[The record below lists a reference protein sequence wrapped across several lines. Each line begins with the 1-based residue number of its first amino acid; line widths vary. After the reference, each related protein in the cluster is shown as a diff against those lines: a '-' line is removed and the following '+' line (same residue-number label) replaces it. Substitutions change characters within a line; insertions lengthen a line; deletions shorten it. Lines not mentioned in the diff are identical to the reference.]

1 MATREAIRDRVGNDL
16 GILPFNQSLPPEHAT
31 RVDSAYE
38 EVFADLKQRGLALWA
53 YEDGDV
59 PAEYVPHVVALTA
72 MNCIKSGSYAVPI
85 DRYDRIRLAA
95 KEALPEIRSIIGGR
109 FLTRDCPRDY

>member
-38 EVFADLKQRGLALWA
+38 EVFADLQQRGLALWA

-59 PAEYVPHVVALTA
+59 PAEYVPHVVALSA
-72 MNCIKSGSYAVPI
+72 LNCIISGSYAVPEE
-85 DRYDRIRLAA
+85 RYARIATAA
-95 KEALPEIRSIIGGR
+95 ARALPEIRALVRGR